1 MVRWAIENP
10 AAQGAYNAT
19 GSAPV
24 TNAEFMRALRAALGR
39 PWCPPT
45 PVWAV
50 KLGARFV
57 MGVDSS
63 LALGGRR
70 CVPRRLLE
78 EGFVL
83 QHTDLDATLRDL
95 LK

>member
-1 MVRWAIENP
+1 
-10 AAQGAYNAT
+10 
-19 GSAPV
+19 
-24 TNAEFMRALRAALGR
+24 
-39 PWCPPT
+39 
-45 PVWAV
+45 
-50 KLGARFV
+50 